1 MVHVQNNR
9 GDELVGG
16 RTSGSEGGST
26 AACEY
31 SASANIWSGTH
42 LGGLEVRNGL
52 DSAMGVELC
61 RVDDHSQLYHSGIR
75 EGDVLLAVG
84 TAACLSHTH
93 ALLTR

>member
-1 MVHVQNNR
+1 MCKTIAETNLWVDGLQARKEAARQPASIVHLQ
-9 GDELVGG
+9 
-16 RTSGSEGGST
+16 TSGREL
-26 AACEY
+26 
-31 SASANIWSGTH
+31 ISGVS
-42 LGGLEVRNGL
+42 VRNGL